1 MAKKRVSRPSLA
13 PAARQDIREVLRWS
27 EQNFGETAAARYRA
41 LIKQAVR
48 DIGADPE
55 RPGSKERP
63 EIMIQGARTTYHL
76 SFSRSRLSGPG
87 VKEPRHFLLYR
98 RREDG
103 VIEVAR
109 ILHDGRDLGVCF
121 FFVKMVCGLCFFSGA
136 LFLPAGCFDASAAWI
151 ADFAH
156 AWRRKPLPLFGVNG
170 FHEAELL
177 ALLLQ

>member
-1 MAKKRVSRPSLA
+1 VARKRVSRPSLA
-13 PAARQDIREVLRWS
+13 PAARQDVREVLRWS
-27 EQNFGETAAARYRA
+27 EQKFGETAAARYRA

-63 EIMIQGARTTYHL
+63 EIPIKGARTYHL
-76 SFSRSRLSGPG
+76 EFSRNRASGSR

-109 ILHDGRDLGVCF
+109 ILHDGRDIQRHLPEEYRR
-121 FFVKMVCGLCFFSGA
+121 GA
-136 LFLPAGCFDASAAWI
+136 P
-151 ADFAH
+151 
-156 AWRRKPLPLFGVNG
+156 PL
-170 FHEAELL
+170 
-177 ALLLQ
+177 